1 MLEAR
6 RWSATNF
13 CLWLASKVSMGMQV
27 FDASAAAH
35 RLHRRTC
42 NSTLALD
49 DMDII
54 KSHEFLVQVNK
65 MDLAVLYF

>member
-1 MLEAR
+1 MQCVPT
-6 RWSATNF
+6 SA
-13 CLWLASKVSMGMQV
+13 CHCHVRGQEVVSDKLLPVAGEQGI
-27 FDASAAAH
+27 
-35 RLHRRTC
+35 C